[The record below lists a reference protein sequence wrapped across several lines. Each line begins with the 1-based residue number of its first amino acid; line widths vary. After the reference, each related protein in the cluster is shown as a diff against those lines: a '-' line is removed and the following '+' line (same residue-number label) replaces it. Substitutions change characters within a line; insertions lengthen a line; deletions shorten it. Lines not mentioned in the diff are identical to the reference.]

1 MACDFRWLDWNGG
14 AQSTIELKNFM
25 DAPVISG
32 DWKLG
37 DVIPPGMP
45 VTNNSL
51 IAATLN
57 AKLGQ
62 DLLIPLTE
70 WNGVGYQVCGFANV
84 RLLGYELA
92 SNPIQMT
99 VQFLHELVRSGDS
112 DPNANDY
119 GVRDV
124 RMLD

>member
-1 MACDFRWLDWNGG
+1 MARP
-14 AQSTIELKNFM
+14 AH
-25 DAPVISG
+25 
-32 DWKLG
+32 
-37 DVIPPGMP
+37 
-45 VTNNSL
+45 
-51 IAATLN
+51 
-57 AKLGQ
+57 
-62 DLLIPLTE
+62 PLTE

-84 RLLGYELA
+84 RLLSYELA

-99 VQFLHELVRSGDS
+99 VQFLNELVRSGDS